1 MKDYQDHTYGD
12 SIASVYDELHSQVD
26 PAMVDLLVRLAGEG
40 SALELGIGTGRAALP
55 LLEKGT
61 AVHGI
66 DSSSRML
73 DKLRA
78 KPHGGEINLHHGSF
92 EEFKL
97 VERFQLIYVVFST
110 FFCLQTQEAQL
121 RCFRCV
127 SEHLASGGAFLL
139 EVFVPDMGRFS
150 DYQSLRA
157 EELSE
162 DSVHISAS
170 RLDPVTQQ
178 VTGQHIFLTPEG
190 TRLYPLRIR
199 YAWPAELDLMARL
212 AGLRLDQRWGSWEQA
227 PFTRASKQHISVYVA
242 E

>member
-1 MKDYQDHTYGD
+1 
-12 SIASVYDELHSQVD
+12 
-26 PAMVDLLVRLAGEG
+26 
-40 SALELGIGTGRAALP
+40 
-55 LLEKGT
+55 
-61 AVHGI
+61 
-66 DSSSRML
+66 ML

-139 EVFVPDMGRFS
+139 EGIRTGHGPLQRLPIAAGRGIIRGQRA
-150 DYQSLRA
+150 YQR
-157 EELSE
+157 
-162 DSVHISAS
+162 
-170 RLDPVTQQ
+170 
-178 VTGQHIFLTPEG
+178 LTPG
-190 TRLYPLRIR
+190 PGNPAGYRAAHSLLRKARLYPLRIR

-227 PFTRASKQHISVYVA
+227 PFTREQAAHFRVCSRVEMVS
-242 E
+242 ESGR